1 MSWQRRSPIGIDV
14 AHDVTRLLQLES
26 DGQDVRVAAYA
37 EVRAPQASPSAAP
50 AADSELAAL
59 ADPAYAEAVRR
70 TLQER
75 GFRGK
80 RAIVGLPQSQLI
92 ERHVKVDSIEPDALR
107 DALLYELEDA
117 FPGDA
122 PLIQYLEVGDVMD
135 RGERRHELVL
145 LAAALGPVRDV
156 VSFVER
162 CGLEPAAADVE
173 GVALPRAM
181 LRRRRRSSDA
191 EQHVGIIH
199 ISEHATLLTICGGGR
214 TLFMK
219 ALPLGTAQFVAAV
232 AQRLDLT
239 RDEVLA
245 AGRDPEQEAELA
257 PGIVA
262 ALRLPLDSLAMELS
276 ACLRY
281 HAASR
286 RSQAGIE
293 LLVTGTGA
301 QVPGLADAL
310 AAALESKVVR
320 ADPFAPAF
328 AALPKQGVPRDA
340 FAYGVALGLALHGD
354 PNAVSYGG
362 VDFLPPD
369 YRDLRARRRTRLAAF
384 GLAGLLALGLCTTTL
399 ALKEQQRG
407 LAVEVAAVRA
417 EFDRS
422 RSRIAEVD
430 DLEQNKLL
438 LEQRLVV
445 LKDVLARARGGAQ
458 LRAIVNACPRGV
470 ALNKVIVQRDE
481 AGVKPEF
488 SIAIDGLGVD
498 QPTVYA
504 FLGRLQENDQ
514 LSRVLLEKCENVA
527 DGDTHQQFTIV
538 ARAAGAAKEP
548 IAEAP

>member
-26 DGQDVRVAAYA
+26 DGQDVRVAAFA
-37 EVRAPQASPSAAP
+37 EVRAPQPPTTPGATPDSATSAF
-50 AADSELAAL
+50 

-70 TLQER
+70 ALQER

-80 RAIVGLPQSQLI
+80 RATIGLPQSLLI
-92 ERHVKVDSIEPDALR
+92 ERHVKVDSLEPDALR

-145 LAAALGPVRDV
+145 LAAALSPVRDV
-156 VSFVER
+156 VTFVER
-162 CGLEPAAADVE
+162 CGLEPGAVDVE

-199 ISEHATLLTICGGGR
+199 ISEHSTLLTVCGGGR

-219 ALPLGTAQFVAAV
+219 ALPLGTAQFVGAA

-293 LLVTGTGA
+293 LFVTGTGA

-310 AAALESKVVR
+310 AAALESKVTR

-328 AALPKQGVPRDA
+328 AALPKQGAPRDA
-340 FAYGVALGLALHGD
+340 FAFGVALGLALRD
-354 PNAVSYGG
+354 ADDIVSFGV

-369 YRDLRARRRTRLAAF
+369 YRDLRARRRTRLAAL
-384 GLAGLLALGLCTTTL
+384 GLAGLLALGLCTATL
-399 ALKEQQRG
+399 ALKEKQRD
-407 LAVEVAAVRA
+407 LTTELAAVRA

-430 DLEQNKLL
+430 HLEQNKLM
-438 LEQRLVV
+438 LEQRMLV

-458 LRAIVNACPRGV
+458 LRAIVNACPRGI
-470 ALNKVIVQRDE
+470 ALNKVVIQRDE

-488 SIAIDGLGVD
+488 AIAIDGLGID

-504 FLGRLQENDQ
+504 FLGRLQQDEL

-527 DGDTHQQFTIV
+527 DGDSHQQFTIV

-548 IAEAP
+548 TAEAP

>member
-1 MSWQRRSPIGIDV
+1 MSWQRRSPIGIDI

-26 DGQDVRVAAYA
+26 DGLDVRVAAYA
-37 EVRAPQASPSAAP
+37 EVRAPQAAANPAAP
-50 AADSELAAL
+50 QDAGESPFDA
-59 ADPAYAEAVRR
+59 PAYANAVKLALR
-70 TLQER
+70 ER

-80 RAIVGLPQSQLI
+80 RAVVGLPPGLLI
-92 ERHVKVDSIEPDALR
+92 ERHVKVDSLEPDPLR

-145 LAAALGPVRDV
+145 LAAALNPVREV
-156 VSFVER
+156 VAFVER
-162 CGLEPAAADVE
+162 CGLEPAAVDVE
-173 GVALPRAM
+173 GVALPRGM

-199 ISEHATLLTICGGGR
+199 VSEHATLLTICGGGR

-219 ALPLGTAQFVAAV
+219 ALPLGTAQLVAAA

-293 LLVTGTGA
+293 LFLTGTGA
-301 QVPGLADAL
+301 QVPGLSDAL
-310 AAALESKVVR
+310 AQALESKITR

-328 AALPKQGVPRDA
+328 AALSKQGVPRDA
-340 FAYGVALGLALHGD
+340 FAFGVALGLALHDD
-354 PNAVSYGG
+354 PNAVTFGS

-369 YRDLRARRRTRLAAF
+369 YRDQRARRATRMVAL
-384 GLAGLLALGLCTTTL
+384 GLAGVLALGLCTATL
-399 ALKEQQRG
+399 ALKDTQRD
-407 LAVEVAAVRA
+407 LTTELAAVRS
-417 EFDRS
+417 EFERS

-430 DLEQNKLL
+430 SLEQNKTM
-438 LEQRLVV
+438 LEQRMLV

-458 LRAIVNACPRGV
+458 LRAIVNACPRQV
-470 ALNKVIVQRDE
+470 ALMKVVVQRDE

-488 SIAIDGLGVD
+488 TIAIDGLGVD

-504 FLGRLQENDQ
+504 FLGRLQEDEL

-527 DGDTHQQFTIV
+527 DGDTHQQFRIV
-538 ARAAGAAKEP
+538 ARAAGVAKEP
-548 IAEAP
+548 TAEAP

>member
-26 DGQDVRVAAYA
+26 DGPDVRVAAFA
-37 EVRAPQASPSAAP
+37 EVRAPTTGTQAPPKDGEATNP
-50 AADSELAAL
+50 L
-59 ADPAYAEAVRR
+59 ADPAYVDAIKKA
-70 TLQER
+70 LGDR

-80 RAIVGLPQSQLI
+80 RAIIGLPQSLLI
-92 ERHVKVDSIEPDALR
+92 ERHVKVDSLDADPLR

-122 PLIQYLEVGDVMD
+122 PLIQFLEVGDVMD

-145 LAAALGPVRDV
+145 LAAALQPVRDTV
-156 VSFVER
+156 AFVER
-162 CGLEPAAADVE
+162 CGLEPAAVDVE

-191 EQHVGIIH
+191 EQHVGVIH

-219 ALPLGTAQFVAAV
+219 ALPLGAAQFVAAA

-245 AGRDPEQEAELA
+245 AGRDIEQEAELA

-262 ALRLPLDSLAMELS
+262 AARLPLDSLAMELS

-286 RSQAGIE
+286 RSQHGIE
-293 LLVTGTGA
+293 LFVTGIGA

-310 AAALESKVVR
+310 GAALETKVTR

-328 AALPKQGVPRDA
+328 ASLAKDGAPRDGFA
-340 FAYGVALGLALHGD
+340 FGVALGLALRD
-354 PNAVSYGG
+354 APDAVHFGT

-369 YRDLRARRRTRLAAF
+369 YRDHRARRRTRLAAL
-384 GLAGLLALGLCTTTL
+384 GLAGMLALGLCTATL
-399 ALKEQQRG
+399 ALKDKQRT
-407 LAVEVAAVRA
+407 LATELAAVRA
-417 EFDRS
+417 EFERS

-430 DLEQNKLL
+430 HLEQNKLM
-438 LEQRLVV
+438 LEQRMLV

-458 LRAIVNACPRGV
+458 LRAIVNACPRGI
-470 ALNKVIVQRDE
+470 ALNKVVIQRDE

-488 SIAIDGLGVD
+488 AIAIEGLGTD

-504 FLGRLQENDQ
+504 FLGSLQDDEL

-548 IAEAP
+548 IPEAP